1 MTNDEKVGF
10 LKTHRTKLI
19 GSWIINVQENKI
31 FLGDTTF
38 QILGVGKDTFDNSFT
53 TILNMIHRDDVERVQ
68 AFMQEVSKTSEPDY
82 YRLEHRVRKK
92 FGEVSIL
99 SQIMRTSFDDKG
111 RLSVVNGTVSDVT
124 EQRLA
129 EKALKESEE
138 RYRSIF
144 ECSLAM
150 LITVDN
156 NRKITGFN
164 PAAYKKL
171 GYPPDEMLHQPIS
184 IIYADPEDEQK
195 VSQALKKDG
204 KFYGRI
210 KNKKKSGEVFT
221 VLLSAAILYDGEG
234 KKVGTVGSSLKLI

>member
-1 MTNDEKVGF
+1 MTSDEKIGF

-19 GSWIINVQENKI
+19 GSWILNVPENKV
-31 FLGDTTF
+31 FLGDTTA
-38 QILGVGKDTFDNSFT
+38 QILEVDKETFDNSFDS
-53 TILNMIHRDDVERVQ
+53 ILKMIHRDDFERVQ
-68 AFMQEVSKTSEPDY
+68 NFMREVLKTREPDY
-82 YRLEHRVRKK
+82 YRLEHRIRKK
-92 FGEVSIL
+92 FGEVRIL
-99 SQIMRTSFDDKG
+99 SQIMRTSFDDQG
-111 RLSVVNGTVSDVT
+111 RLTVINGTVSDVT
-124 EQRLA
+124 DQRLA

-171 GYPPDEMLHQPIS
+171 GYPPEEMLHQPIS
-184 IIYADPEDEQK
+184 IIYADPEDEKK

-210 KNKKKSGEVFT
+210 KNKKKTGEVFT

-234 KKVGTVGSSLKLI
+234 NKVGTVGSSLKLI